1 MSRRLRRLG
10 LEEHVVAALAV
21 RKLQTAADVFGRTEL
36 ELLETTGLARS
47 EVAQIRDKA
56 AAVLAGRSRTAWDLW
71 IARQKAASKL
81 PTTLPA
87 LDAALRGGLICGT
100 ITEVAGPCGCGKT
113 QFCTMMSILAAL
125 PPELGGTGGA
135 VLYIDT
141 EGAFSA
147 QRLLEMAQAR
157 FPDHFADAARLKALA
172 AAVHIQHEQTCDSLM
187 AFLKRLEEAVASLG
201 VKLVILDSVASLVR
215 KEFDGRSMRKRT
227 ELLTAEASI
236 LKHIAELFDIP
247 VLVTNQVTTKYGGDM
262 ESEVLVALGNTWAH
276 SVNTRLVFEYTT
288 DAAWRRAIV
297 VKSPLAPVMSCFYCI
312 DAPGFVALEG
322 DEPTEAHWSNV
333 GVRQAEEIIAANLH
347 ASILAQQSA

>member
-113 QFCTMMSILAAL
+113 QFCTMMSILVLRYHPAAGRGFAA
-125 PPELGGTGGA
+125 PDMPGP
-135 VLYIDT
+135 DRRR
-141 EGAFSA
+141 FHQSSA
-147 QRLLEMAQAR
+147 APAAQYSTSTLRA
-157 FPDHFADAARLKALA
+157 PL
-172 AAVHIQHEQTCDSLM
+172 VHRGCS
-187 AFLKRLEEAVASLG
+187 R
-201 VKLVILDSVASLVR
+201 
-215 KEFDGRSMRKRT
+215 
-227 ELLTAEASI
+227 
-236 LKHIAELFDIP
+236 
-247 VLVTNQVTTKYGGDM
+247 
-262 ESEVLVALGNTWAH
+262 
-276 SVNTRLVFEYTT
+276 
-288 DAAWRRAIV
+288 WRRRAFRTT
-297 VKSPLAPVMSCFYCI
+297 LRM
-312 DAPGFVALEG
+312 
-322 DEPTEAHWSNV
+322 
-333 GVRQAEEIIAANLH
+333 QH
-347 ASILAQQSA
+347 A